1 MSDNYLVF
9 DVGKTHVKV
18 SVLSTDGEIVYSRRT
33 SNAPIEHGL
42 YTALDLD
49 GIRSFLFEQLRE
61 VGKDQTIRKI
71 GIATHGAAAV
81 IIDRETGRPALPAM
95 DYEYDGYGDDRY
107 DRLRPPFDQTYS
119 PLMPSGLNLGRQI
132 HHQLSLLTGD
142 QQERAA
148 ILLYPNYWAWLLTG
162 VMSSEVTSLGCH
174 TDLWDVP
181 RGEFSSLV
189 DRLGIRAMLPPL
201 RKASEPLGRVLP
213 DICAVTGLPPDCIVF
228 PGMHDSNAGYYP
240 HLAMPPAKRPTVI
253 STGTWSVAMSPQTPL
268 TSLRPELD
276 MLANVDADGTPVA
289 TARYMGG
296 REFAR
301 ICEMTNCDVATDCQE
316 QDLAQTIDAGIFG
329 LPSFEH
335 GSGPFAGRAGSLVGR
350 PWNGKALATLY
361 SALMLDQLLTN
372 LSSRNDIVIEGSFAS
387 NDLLCATLAALRPT
401 QAVHQFRASGGV
413 ISGCYAAMTDGNPT
427 SFDFAHP
434 ARPLHLPGLDGYA
447 REWRRRAADARD
459 PSLLRHG
466 AEMSETPP
474 GN

>member
-1 MSDNYLVF
+1 MNDNYLVF

-18 SVLSTDGEIVYSRRT
+18 SVLSTEGEIVYSRRA

-49 GIRSFLFEQLRE
+49 GIWSFLVDQLRE
-61 VGKDQTIRKI
+61 IARDHAIRKI

-81 IIDRETGRPALPAM
+81 IIDRPTGRPALPAM
-95 DYEYDGYGDDRY
+95 DYEYDGYGDDGY
-107 DRLRPPFDQTYS
+107 DRLRPPFGQTYS
-119 PLMPSGLNLGRQI
+119 PSMPSGLNLGRQI
-132 HHQLSLLTGD
+132 HHQLGLLTGD

-162 VMSSEVTSLGCH
+162 VMSAEVTSLGCH

-181 RGEFSSLV
+181 GRGFSSLV

-201 RKASEPLGRVLP
+201 RKASAPLGRVLP
-213 DICAVTGLPPDCIVF
+213 DICALTGLPPDCIVY

-240 HLAMPPAKRPTVI
+240 HLAMPPAQRPTVV

-268 TSLRPELD
+268 TALRPELD
-276 MLANVDADGTPVA
+276 MLANVDAEGTPVA

-316 QDLAQTIDAGIFG
+316 EDLAQTVGAGIVA
-329 LPSFEH
+329 LPSFEQ

-350 PWNGKALATLY
+350 PRNGKALATLY

-372 LSSRNDIVIEGSFAS
+372 LASCNDIVIEGSFAS
-387 NDLLCATLAALRPT
+387 NDLLCATLAALRPA

-413 ISGCYAAMTDGNPT
+413 ISGCYAAMTDRGTT
-427 SFDFAHP
+427 SFDFTHP
-434 ARPLHLPGLDGYA
+434 ARPLHLPRLDDYA
-447 REWRRRAADARD
+447 REWRRRAAEAHA
-459 PSLLRHG
+459 PSELRQSTG
-466 AEMSETPP
+466 ISATPT
-474 GN
+474 GT